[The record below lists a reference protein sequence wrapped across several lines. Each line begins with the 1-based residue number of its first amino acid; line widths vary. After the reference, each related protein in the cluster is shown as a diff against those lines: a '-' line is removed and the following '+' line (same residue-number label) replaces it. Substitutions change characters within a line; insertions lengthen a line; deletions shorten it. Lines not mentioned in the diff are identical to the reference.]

1 MNASDLLQMRLRTQL
16 VHPHAPM
23 TPGEVVRRLG
33 AMQAQDLLGA
43 KWAVGLR
50 AGGCTD
56 ADVERALADKQMVRS
71 WPMRGTLHFVAP
83 EDLRWMLGVT
93 TPKLFERVA
102 ARERQLQ
109 LSAQDFDR
117 AGDAAL
123 EGLHGG
129 GALTRKEMFAL
140 FEAAGV
146 STDGQRGYHLLWHLA
161 HQGLL
166 CFGPMQ
172 GKQPTFVLL
181 DEWIPPTEPLTRE
194 EALARFARRYFAG
207 HGPATLK
214 DFARWTGL
222 PVGDARS
229 GLQAIAGELRSESI
243 DGTEYWLAAHDGD
256 DDAGP
261 GDADAESAVFLLPA
275 FDEYVIG
282 YGDRGPIFG
291 ELHADR
297 HAEVASNGWFSP
309 VIVAGARVVGMWKR
323 SVTAKEVVVTP
334 NLLRKFDKTEKKL
347 LAEAVERYGAFLGL
361 PARLEDS

>member
-1 MNASDLLQMRLRTQL
+1 MNASELLQMRLRAQL
-16 VHPHAPM
+16 VHPHAPV
-23 TPGEVVRRLG
+23 TPGEVVRRMG

-71 WPMRGTLHFVAP
+71 WMMRGTLHFVAP
-83 EDLRWMLGVT
+83 EDLRWMLEVT
-93 TPKLFERVA
+93 APKLFERVA

-109 LSAQDFDR
+109 LSAEDFDR
-117 AGDAAL
+117 AGEAAVD
-123 EGLHGG
+123 GLQGG
-129 GALTRKEMFAL
+129 KALTRKEMFAL

-161 HQGLL
+161 QQGLL

-181 DEWIPPTEPLTRE
+181 DEWVPPTEPLTRE
-194 EALARFARRYFAG
+194 EALARFARRYFVG

-214 DFARWTGL
+214 DFARWMGL
-222 PVGDARS
+222 PVGEARL
-229 GLQAIAGELRSESI
+229 GLQAIAGELRSESL
-243 DGTEYWLAAHDGD
+243 DGTEYWFAVQDGD
-256 DDAGP
+256 SDDAAYA
-261 GDADAESAVFLLPA
+261 GDAEWGVYLLPA

-282 YGDRGPIFG
+282 YGDREPIF
-291 ELHADR
+291 EESHDDYHAQ
-297 HAEVASNGWFSP
+297 VASNGWFSP
-309 VIVAGARVVGMWKR
+309 VIVAGGRVVGMWKR
-323 SVTAKEVVVTP
+323 TVTVKEVVVTP
-334 NLLRKFDKTEKKL
+334 KLVRRVDKTEKKL

-361 PARLEDS
+361 PARLDT